1 MTDVHGAALRVMGV
15 AREAGFEVDGWGV
28 ERGDG
33 AYTFSYR
40 LPGQATLSL
49 YRIGSTA
56 REAVGQLAAFQA
68 GMSMMRRHLD
78 TPRQVKLLSA
88 ALRASAKLTEHR
100 HKCGDCAL
108 HIVGARPNWCQQYMK
123 YLEIWREGIVIAHAD
138 HSQKYPLGAAL
149 AQAIKS

>member
-1 MTDVHGAALRVMGV
+1 MTDVHGAALRVIGV
-15 AREAGFEVDGWGV
+15 AREAGFDINGWGV
-28 ERGDG
+28 ERQSGT
-33 AYTFSYR
+33 YSFSYR
-40 LPGQATLSL
+40 LPDQATLTV

-56 REAVGQLAAFQA
+56 REAVGQLTAFQA

-88 ALRASAKLTEHR
+88 SLRASAKLEEHR

-108 HIVGARPNWCQQYMK
+108 HLVGARAGWCQQYMK
-123 YLEIWREGIVIAHAD
+123 YLEIWREGIIIAHAD